1 MKELVFLQNEQVI
14 TTSLKVAEVFEKE
27 HFNVVRDIRNLIQE
41 MASISQNSN
50 LKGGVNTPM
59 FQESSYQA
67 EEGGRSYP
75 MYFMNR
81 DGFTL
86 LAMGFTGQKALK
98 FKLAYIDAFNAMEK
112 KLIELLAERQSA
124 NWLEV
129 RQSTKFTQRK
139 LTDAV
144 KEFVIPN
151 ARKNGSTAPDK
162 VFYMTYN
169 KLFNKVANVPAGQR
183 DNLTI
188 SQLIMLDQ
196 MQDVA
201 AANIRIKAKRGANYK
216 DIYSV
221 TKTAVEGYAQIALVQ
236 ERLQLK

>member
-1 MKELVFLQNEQVI
+1 MKELVFLNNSDEPV
-14 TTSLKVAEVFEKE
+14 TTSLIVARDFEKE
-27 HFNVVRDIRNLIQE
+27 HKNVIAQIRKLSAEILADLPVDGYNPKFTE
-41 MASISQNSN
+41 C
-50 LKGGVNTPM
+50 
-59 FQESSYQA
+59 SYVDSWNRQQ
-67 EEGGRSYP
+67 P
-75 MYFMNR
+75 YFEMNR
-81 DGFTL
+81 DAFVELVGNMNT
-86 LAMGFTGQKALK
+86 AKAREWK
-98 FKLAYIDAFNAMEK
+98 RKYYAAFNKMEQALQQLALQRP
-112 KLIELLAERQSA
+112 LI
-124 NWLEV
+124 

-151 ARKNGSTAPDK
+151 ARANGSTAPDK